1 MKINWSDRM
10 QDAPA
15 GKYRLEALTPEEAE
29 RIRKKTMEKI
39 MQTETLPRRRV
50 ARPARLALIAAAIAA
65 LLCGTAFAAYQLD
78 WFGFR
83 TVFGENAAVLDA
95 YTKSYDEN
103 SDAALT
109 LPGYTEEEQAMIA
122 DGTMQVPS
130 QAELA
135 EQGAAASTEDFTF
148 TLESMVV
155 SKDALLALMRI
166 EAKNGTSAARLTAL
180 ETATGYER
188 ELENLPLVLAEN
200 NAASG
205 REKELANG
213 GMSMELLQLGGS
225 AAYVLLTNNGGRF
238 AVGDK
243 ILFHE
248 LSANVDLFEVP
259 VAELMEAERT
269 IALDA
274 AAYAQKDYAWQ
285 TMTVTPMALI
295 LEGSYTR
302 TPDNMT
308 PDITITLTDGTTFA
322 LAGPSNGYADA
333 PYGSYGSSG
342 HAGTSSGTEAGTMK
356 DSWMLSQLL
365 RLEEIRCISVD
376 GVEYSLDE
384 G

>member
-15 GKYRLEALTPEEAE
+15 GKYRLEALTLEEAE
-29 RIRKKTMEKI
+29 RIREKTMKKI
-39 MQTETLPRRRV
+39 MQTEALPRRRV

-148 TLESMVV
+148 TLESMVA

-225 AAYVLLTNNGGRF
+225 TAYVLLTNNGGRF

-269 IALDA
+269 ITLDT

>member
-29 RIRKKTMEKI
+29 RIRKKTMKKI
-39 MQTETLPRRRV
+39 MQTEALPQRRV

-148 TLESMVV
+148 TLESMAV

-376 GVEYSLDE
+376 GIEYAIGE

>member
-29 RIRKKTMEKI
+29 RIRKKTMKKI
-39 MQTETLPRRRV
+39 MQTEALPRRRV

-225 AAYVLLTNNGGRF
+225 TAYVLLTNNGGRF

-295 LEGSYTR
+295 LEGSYTHTSDNTR
-302 TPDNMT
+302 PDV
-308 PDITITLTDGTTFA
+308 TITLTDGTTFA

-333 PYGSYGSSG
+333 PSGSYGSSG
-342 HAGTSSGTEAGTMK
+342 HAGTSDSGSMK

>member
-29 RIRKKTMEKI
+29 RIRKKTMKKI

-50 ARPARLALIAAAIAA
+50 ARPARLALIAAAITA

-166 EAKNGTSAARLTAL
+166 EAKNDTSAARLTAL

-225 AAYVLLTNNGGRF
+225 TAYVLLTNNGGRF

-269 IALDA
+269 IALDT

-376 GVEYSLDE
+376 GIEYAIGE

>member
-29 RIRKKTMEKI
+29 RIRKKTMKKI
-39 MQTETLPRRRV
+39 MQTEALPQRRV

-376 GVEYSLDE
+376 GIEYAIGE

>member
-269 IALDA
+269 VALDA

>member
-29 RIRKKTMEKI
+29 RIRKKTMKKI
-39 MQTETLPRRRV
+39 MQTEALPRRRV

>member
-29 RIRKKTMEKI
+29 RIREKTMKKI
-39 MQTETLPRRRV
+39 MQTEALPRRRV

-109 LPGYTEEEQAMIA
+109 LPGYTEEERAMIA

-376 GVEYSLDE
+376 GVAYSLDE

>member
-29 RIRKKTMEKI
+29 RIRKKTMKKI
-39 MQTETLPRRRV
+39 MQTEALPQRRV

-188 ELENLPLVLAEN
+188 ELDDLPLVLAEN

-225 AAYVLLTNNGGRF
+225 TAYVLLTNNGGRF

-259 VAELMEAERT
+259 VAELMEAERMIT
-269 IALDA
+269 LDT

-342 HAGTSSGTEAGTMK
+342 HAGTSSGTDAGTMK

-376 GVEYSLDE
+376 GVAYSLNE

>member
-29 RIRKKTMEKI
+29 RIREKTMKKI

-83 TVFGENAAVLDA
+83 TVFGENAAVLDT

-166 EAKNGTSAARLTAL
+166 EAKNGTSAACLTAL

-308 PDITITLTDGTTFA
+308 PDIAITLTDGTTFA

-376 GVEYSLDE
+376 GVAYSLNE

>member
-29 RIRKKTMEKI
+29 RIRKKTMKKI
-39 MQTETLPRRRV
+39 MQTEALPRRRV
-50 ARPARLALIAAAIAA
+50 ARPARLALIAVAIAA

-109 LPGYTEEEQAMIA
+109 LPGYTEEERAMIA

-225 AAYVLLTNNGGRF
+225 TAYVLLTNNGGRF

>member
-29 RIRKKTMEKI
+29 RIRKKTMKKI
-39 MQTETLPRRRV
+39 MQTEALPRRRV

-109 LPGYTEEEQAMIA
+109 LPGYTEEEQAMVA

-135 EQGAAASTEDFTF
+135 GQGAAASTEDFTF

-225 AAYVLLTNNGGRF
+225 TAYVLLTNNGGRF

-308 PDITITLTDGTTFA
+308 PDITITLTEGTTFA

-376 GVEYSLDE
+376 GVAYSLNE

>member
-29 RIRKKTMEKI
+29 RIRKKTMKKI

-188 ELENLPLVLAEN
+188 ELDDLPLVLAEN

-225 AAYVLLTNNGGRF
+225 TAYVLLTNYGGRF

-259 VAELMEAERT
+259 VAELMEAERMIT
-269 IALDA
+269 LDT

-376 GVEYSLDE
+376 GVAYSLNE

>member
-29 RIRKKTMEKI
+29 RIREKTMKKI
-39 MQTETLPRRRV
+39 MQTEALPRRR
-50 ARPARLALIAAAIAA
+50 AAKPARLALIAAAIAA

-95 YTKSYDEN
+95 YTENYDEN
-103 SDAALT
+103 SDVTLT

-166 EAKNGTSAARLTAL
+166 EAKNDTSAARLAAL

-200 NAASG
+200 NTASG

-213 GMSMELLQLGGS
+213 GMGMELLQLDGS
-225 AAYVLLTNNGGRF
+225 TAYVLLTNNGGRF

-248 LSANVDLFEVP
+248 SSANVDLFEVP
-259 VAELMEAERT
+259 VAELMETERT
-269 IALDA
+269 LTLDA
-274 AAYAQKDYAWQ
+274 SAYAQKDYAWQ

-295 LEGSYTR
+295 LEGSYTHTSDNTR
-302 TPDNMT
+302 PDV
-308 PDITITLTDGTTFA
+308 TITLTDGTTFA
-322 LAGPSNGYADA
+322 LAGPSNGYAHA

-342 HAGTSSGTEAGTMK
+342 HAGTSDSGSMK
-356 DSWMLSQLL
+356 DSWMFSQLL

-376 GVEYSLDE
+376 GVEYSLGE

>member
-29 RIRKKTMEKI
+29 RIRKKTMKKI

>member
-29 RIRKKTMEKI
+29 RIRKKTMKKI
-39 MQTETLPRRRV
+39 MQTEALPRRRV

-269 IALDA
+269 IALDT

-302 TPDNMT
+302 TSDNMT

-376 GVEYSLDE
+376 GVAYSLNE

>member
-29 RIRKKTMEKI
+29 RIREKTMKKI